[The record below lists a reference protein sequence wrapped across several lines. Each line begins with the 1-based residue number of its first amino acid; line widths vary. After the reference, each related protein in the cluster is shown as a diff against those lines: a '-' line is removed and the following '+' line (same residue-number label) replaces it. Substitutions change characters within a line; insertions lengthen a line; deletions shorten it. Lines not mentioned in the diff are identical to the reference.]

1 MMCRAYSKMISE
13 NIMIKFFKFDFSN
26 NNIQSILS
34 YSNIY
39 EYSKIES
46 RKKLMQTSNPILCLQ
61 LEENAKE
68 LSIIKQFY
76 IKIECLLY
84 ILYTSL

>member
-1 MMCRAYSKMISE
+1 MCRVYNKMFSE
-13 NIMIKFFKFDFSN
+13 NIMIKFFKFDLSN

-76 IKIECLLY
+76 IKIECFMY

>member
-1 MMCRAYSKMISE
+1 MISE